1 MSKQL
6 ALVLDLREK
15 EEEKARQVLGA
26 SEKQLELLQQQLK
39 ALEDYALAYQQQ
51 LSTPGQMQMQHR
63 QTITAYLHQ
72 VQTAVMGQIEKV
84 AFATKQVEQ
93 AKKIWLDA
101 RLQKKGIQ
109 TLMDKRQRE
118 QRIVNEKNEQKE
130 SDAFNQA
137 AFYRNK
143 S

>member
-72 VQTAVMGQIEKV
+72 VQTAIMGQLEKV
-84 AFATKQVEQ
+84 TVATKQAEQ
-93 AKKIWLDA
+93 AKKTWLDA

-109 TLMDKRQRE
+109 TLIDKRQRE
-118 QRIVNEKNEQKE
+118 QHIINEKNEQKE

>member
-93 AKKIWLDA
+93 AKKTWLDA